1 MSTRGGEGED
11 DEVHNALRSRHTGIF
26 SENEETAANSETHI
40 LEERD
45 RDRERKFDSCE

>member
-11 DEVHNALRSRHTGIF
+11 DEVHNALRSRH
-26 SENEETAANSETHI
+26 EETAANSETHI